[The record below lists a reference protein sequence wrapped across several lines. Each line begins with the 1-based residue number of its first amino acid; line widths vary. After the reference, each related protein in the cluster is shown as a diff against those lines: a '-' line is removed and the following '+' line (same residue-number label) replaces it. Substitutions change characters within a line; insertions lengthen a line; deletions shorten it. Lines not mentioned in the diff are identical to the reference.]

1 MISIFSVSAQ
11 FLEDVRHVMG
21 LPKWMLSIDSRKT
34 KTLHNDACI
43 QMIVHFKGAQAHQI
57 EIDFSKL
64 LTSGKLD
71 DPIIKIPGYVNQKRK
86 KTLSYRICSVRDPNE
101 KSKCF
106 LYPPVKG

>member
-1 MISIFSVSAQ
+1 MRDFVSSAQ

-21 LPKWMLSIDSRKT
+21 LPKWMLSVDSRKT

-64 LTSGKLD
+64 LSSGRLD
-71 DPIIKIPGYVNQKRK
+71 EPVIRIPGYVNQKRK
-86 KTLSYRICSVRDPNE
+86 KTLSYRICSVRDPND
-101 KSKCF
+101 KSKQISAATI
-106 LYPPVKG
+106 